1 MSLLSHDQRGQVT
14 QCNRKLSRK
23 RQRDVAKTSREKFSW
38 EYTLFLWNKFIFFF
52 QKNIVTTTSGLNYV
66 WGYVRSL
73 LWRLLRGGG
82 NENVKKKSNRLNKQK
97 KKNSALAQE
106 SDFFLSLNLDMAFR
120 NSPQGELARIS
131 LHILLLIIALKC
143 SLKNQRKE
151 TLFKGRLRR
160 CRRRS
165 ILNSLFSHIPP
176 RRLVHKIC
184 KYLWLFQSSNH
195 LSCVLCRNW

>member
-1 MSLLSHDQRGQVT
+1 M
-14 QCNRKLSRK
+14 
-23 RQRDVAKTSREKFSW
+23 
-38 EYTLFLWNKFIFFF
+38 FLWNKFIFFSKKYRENN
-52 QKNIVTTTSGLNYV
+52 QWIKLCVRLRSIPTVKTSSGR
-66 WGYVRSL
+66 WQRE
-73 LWRLLRGGG
+73 RQ
-82 NENVKKKSNRLNKQK
+82 KKKSNRLNKQN
-97 KKNSALAQE
+97 KNSALAQE

-131 LHILLLIIALKC
+131 LHILFLIITLKY

-165 ILNSLFSHIPP
+165 ILNSLFSYIPP

-184 KYLWLFQSSNH
+184 KYLWLFQSNNH

>member
-1 MSLLSHDQRGQVT
+1 MCEATFDPYCEDFFGA
-14 QCNRKLSRK
+14 
-23 RQRDVAKTSREKFSW
+23 VATRTSK
-38 EYTLFLWNKFIFFF
+38 
-52 QKNIVTTTSGLNYV
+52 
-66 WGYVRSL
+66 
-73 LWRLLRGGG
+73 
-82 NENVKKKSNRLNKQK
+82 KKKSNRLNKQ